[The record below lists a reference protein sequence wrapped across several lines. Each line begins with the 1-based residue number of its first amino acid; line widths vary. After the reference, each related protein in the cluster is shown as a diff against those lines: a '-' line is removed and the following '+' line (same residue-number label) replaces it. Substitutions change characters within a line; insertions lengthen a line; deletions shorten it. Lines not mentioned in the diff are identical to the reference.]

1 MKALVW
7 GVFFFLGAVWTGVVA
22 LFVALVRAAV
32 GVLSSAGNGANPG
45 EWSGKTP
52 DIPLPDWLAPW
63 LDLGGWQAWVQGA
76 VALLD
81 SLRTVLP
88 TLGQVLDFLVPV
100 AWIVWGLGIFGLLL
114 LALIGSR
121 LLSRFG

>member
-1 MKALVW
+1 MYEGAGLGCVL
-7 GVFFFLGAVWTGVVA
+7 FLGGRV
-22 LFVALVRAAV
+22 
-32 GVLSSAGNGANPG
+32 
-45 EWSGKTP
+45 
-52 DIPLPDWLAPW
+52 D
-63 LDLGGWQAWVQGA
+63 GA

-114 LALIGSR
+114 LAMIGSR
-121 LLSRFG
+121 LLTRFG